1 VYFIMLKLTGL
12 NRSLRWLLQVDQP
25 VLART
30 DAEVSAEVEK
40 NYRWNLA
47 VNVLDVTNFGFGASF
62 VSSTTIVPLFVSK
75 LTDSTLA
82 IGLVAVIAQGAWFLP
97 QLFTANV
104 VERLARKK
112 PIVVNLGF
120 FLERLPMW
128 LIVLAALLAE
138 RATAAALLLFF
149 VGYAW
154 HGLGAG
160 VVATAWQD
168 LIARCFPVA
177 RRGRAFGSM
186 MFAGTAVGAVGA
198 SISAWLLRHFPFP
211 TNFAY
216 TFLIAAIFITLSVVF
231 LALTR
236 EPVQPVTAPRQSN
249 QQFWSDLPKILQRDV
264 NFRRFL
270 LARLLLALSGM
281 GTGFVTVAA
290 VQQWGVAD
298 STVGVYTAV
307 TLIGQTIGNLTFGFL
322 ADRFGH
328 KLSLEISGLAVML
341 AFILAWLAA
350 GPAFYYA
357 VFALMGFFNGA
368 ILVSGIMV
376 VLEFPSPEKRPTY
389 AGLAN
394 TGVGVVSSLAPLLGA
409 GLAAVGYDWL
419 FVMSAISG
427 LLGFGLM
434 RWWVQEPRFASG

>member
-1 VYFIMLKLTGL
+1 MLKLTGL

-30 DAEVSAEVEK
+30 EADISAEVEQ
-40 NYRWNLA
+40 NYRWNLT
-47 VNVLDVTNFGFGASF
+47 VNVLDVANFWFGLSF

-75 LTDSTLA
+75 LTNSTLA

-120 FLERLPMW
+120 FSERLPMW
-128 LIVLAALLAE
+128 LIVLAALLAK
-138 RATAAALLLFF
+138 RSATAALLVFF
-149 VGYAW
+149 AGYLW

-168 LIARCFPVA
+168 LLARCFPVA
-177 RRGRAFGSM
+177 RRGRAFGTM

-198 SISAWLLRHFPFP
+198 SISVWLLRRFPFP

-216 TFLIAAIFITLSVVF
+216 SFLVAAIFITLSVFF
-231 LALTR
+231 LSLTR
-236 EPVQPVTAPRQSN
+236 EPVQSITAPRQSN
-249 QQFWSDLPKILQRDV
+249 QQFWSELPKILQRDV

-270 LARLLLALSGM
+270 VARLLLALSGM
-281 GTGFVTVAA
+281 GIGFVTVAA
-290 VQQWGVAD
+290 VRQWGVAD

-307 TLIGQTIGNLTFGFL
+307 NLIGQTVGNLTFGFL

-328 KLSLEISGLAVML
+328 KLSLEISGLTAML
-341 AFILAWLAA
+341 AFVLAWLAA
-350 GPAFYYA
+350 APAFYFA
-357 VFALMGFFNGA
+357 VFALLGFFNGA

-376 VLEFPSPEKRPTY
+376 VLEFPPPEKRPTY

-394 TGVGVVSSLAPLLGA
+394 TGVGVVSALAPLLGT
-409 GLAAVGYDWL
+409 GLAALGYDWL
-419 FVMSAISG
+419 FMMSAVSG
-427 LLGFGLM
+427 LLGFVLM
-434 RWWVQEPRFASG
+434 RWWVQEPRFAV